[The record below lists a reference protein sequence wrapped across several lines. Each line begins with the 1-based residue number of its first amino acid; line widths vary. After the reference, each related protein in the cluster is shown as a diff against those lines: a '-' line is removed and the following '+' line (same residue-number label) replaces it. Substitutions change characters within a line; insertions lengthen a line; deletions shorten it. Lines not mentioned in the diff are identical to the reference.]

1 MSRLLENNTLLI
13 VLLIVLVVG
22 SILLLNRSFQST
34 MDHVE
39 WREEIHKVTEGD
51 SLWAISYDYCPDSV
65 DRREWVKE
73 IRALNDLRDSSIIH
87 PDQRLIV
94 LAPVK

>member
-13 VLLIVLVVG
+13 VLLVVFVVA
-22 SILLLNRSFQST
+22 SVLLLNWSFQST
-34 MDHVE
+34 MDNVE

-51 SLWAISYDYCPDSV
+51 SLWAISYDYCPDNV

-73 IRALNDLRDSSIIH
+73 IRALNDLPDSIIH
-87 PDQRLIV
+87 PGQRLIV